1 MRRSGVKKEP
11 IGPKVQYKL
20 QSSVPSLSNQ
30 PAPFTVGRKFMAD
43 ADEDTRNNRIINTCD
58 RKLETSTSIP
68 FIPLSL
74 KSPPGQVERN
84 LLIHEPL
91 GITARNCQAP
101 TQTHQ
106 ANDASTGPCTV
117 LLLRNFQ
124 FPQEIE
130 RNFPADLNIRVQQA
144 SHSSNG
150 ENVATI
156 VPFDGVSLGHLS
168 RPDQY
173 SVEAIKNSAGNI
185 DHHSPISPVL
195 NIEGRRATPY
205 AFQDSLPSKPGETP
219 LNGARESQTHTN
231 AQEPHPETE
240 SISLLPSK
248 LKEMQQRPTLP
259 PREKGKTVEGPDSD
273 QATAA
278 PLLESE
284 LNVASTHRSA
294 RNLRMLARKSS
305 KRTSNLTRL
314 DAYPQSQQAKKIKLG
329 APSSNISPM
338 RIHSR
343 QRGSGK
349 FIVPVEQKDEK
360 LTDIFKF
367 NAANLI
373 KMKS

>member
-1 MRRSGVKKEP
+1 MTQFPRMMSPKLIPNTKNSLHSNKIQQMSRRLGICLFFNVPLALWMACNASVD
-11 IGPKVQYKL
+11 PKWPETLDYKAHNTEDDLCLSLAPPQVHHPSQVDMPKL

-240 SISLLPSK
+240 SISLRSRLGSSYSSSTIGVGVKCSINPSICK
-248 LKEMQQRPTLP
+248 
-259 PREKGKTVEGPDSD
+259 
-273 QATAA
+273 
-278 PLLESE
+278 
-284 LNVASTHRSA
+284 
-294 RNLRMLARKSS
+294 KSS
-305 KRTSNLTRL
+305 NACAEVLK
-314 DAYPQSQQAKKIKLG
+314 A
-329 APSSNISPM
+329 
-338 RIHSR
+338 H
-343 QRGSGK
+343 
-349 FIVPVEQKDEK
+349 EQPHK
-360 LTDIFKF
+360 
-367 NAANLI
+367 A
-373 KMKS
+373 